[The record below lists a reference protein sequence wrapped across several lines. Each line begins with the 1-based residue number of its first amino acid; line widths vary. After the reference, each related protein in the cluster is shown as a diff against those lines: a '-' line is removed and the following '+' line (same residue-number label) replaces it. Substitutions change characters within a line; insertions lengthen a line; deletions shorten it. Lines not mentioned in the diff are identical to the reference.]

1 MAGLGQRTGRRRSEE
16 LQGAGGAGG
25 WSEQRSGVPERGPFC
40 PQPRHWLGQR
50 PSRGCTASLGWGLGR
65 TALAG
70 AFPELG
76 PGDLPAAFV
85 GTVGQTQESGVPNQ
99 LGVVSEGQTDPRAGL
114 RDGRSA
120 GSFLLGPGGPPT
132 PCGHCSSWA
141 RGPVPRPCPCPHVAA
156 PRVRVC
162 AARRG
167 QGHRPQGDL
176 VFPSYSCNRP
186 ASKQVARES
195 QGWIPRCVFWG
206 SRSSRHPGRVWELWP
221 SIFLRVAGLDI
232 CRSRGQS
239 VANFLG
245 RFSFYPLSVTTAS
258 SDRQGHFGNSW
269 APRNGLVAEG
279 PPRGLEPSVPVTSP
293 LALGEAPGG
302 FICRSPDRLTRAD
315 QPWPALGLGDAAAG
329 RRVHGRFARLP
340 LVIRVGVLLHVDM
353 VSR

>member
-1 MAGLGQRTGRRRSEE
+1 MCAQGTLREEEPGWGWGATVAGLGQRTGRRRSEE

-141 RGPVPRPCPCPHVAA
+141 RGPVPLPCPCPHVAA
-156 PRVRVC
+156 P
-162 AARRG
+162 
-167 QGHRPQGDL
+167 
-176 VFPSYSCNRP
+176 
-186 ASKQVARES
+186 
-195 QGWIPRCVFWG
+195 
-206 SRSSRHPGRVWELWP
+206 
-221 SIFLRVAGLDI
+221 
-232 CRSRGQS
+232 
-239 VANFLG
+239 
-245 RFSFYPLSVTTAS
+245 
-258 SDRQGHFGNSW
+258 
-269 APRNGLVAEG
+269 
-279 PPRGLEPSVPVTSP
+279 
-293 LALGEAPGG
+293 
-302 FICRSPDRLTRAD
+302 
-315 QPWPALGLGDAAAG
+315 
-329 RRVHGRFARLP
+329 
-340 LVIRVGVLLHVDM
+340 
-353 VSR
+353 

>member
-70 AFPELG
+70 VFPELG
-76 PGDLPAAFV
+76 PRDLLAAFV
-85 GTVGQTQESGVPNQ
+85 GTVGQTQESGVSNQ

-114 RDGRSA
+114 RDGRFA

-132 PCGHCSSWA
+132 PCGHCPSWA
-141 RGPVPRPCPCPHVAA
+141 RGPVPRPCPRPHVAA

-195 QGWIPRCVFWG
+195 WGVDPEVRVLGFVVQPPPWPRLGTLAIHFPEGGG
-206 SRSSRHPGRVWELWP
+206 SRHLSLQGAECGQLPGP
-221 SIFLRVAGLDI
+221 FLLLSTF
-232 CRSRGQS
+232 CHHC
-239 VANFLG
+239 FL
-245 RFSFYPLSVTTAS
+245 
-258 SDRQGHFGNSW
+258 
-269 APRNGLVAEG
+269 
-279 PPRGLEPSVPVTSP
+279 
-293 LALGEAPGG
+293 
-302 FICRSPDRLTRAD
+302 
-315 QPWPALGLGDAAAG
+315 
-329 RRVHGRFARLP
+329 
-340 LVIRVGVLLHVDM
+340 
-353 VSR
+353 